1 MAATVTS
8 ITPRRSAT
16 TAAPT
21 PEPPRRPF
29 RDNPRLILAGI
40 AILLVVLIA
49 LVAIAN
55 GTSRFS
61 PDFLSEFVLYALSAA
76 DLTMLAALV
85 FVLARNIVKLIVE
98 RRKALPF
105 ARFRAK
111 LVLLLLGMTFVP
123 AVLVLIVGSELMI
136 QSVDRWF
143 NAPMDEILTSANKIA
158 GDYYAERQLLVS
170 DHANRI
176 ARALSSVDLG
186 NRDVRPIRD
195 LLAPNVT
202 LQRVQMIEV
211 YRVVPPQAQRGSLP
225 TLEPVVDVAA
235 PALPPGYSRAAADR
249 LAAQALSGARETRS
263 VETLGNSGDL
273 LHAAAVIRAKD
284 GRATGAV
291 VATDY
296 LTGDLAARSRRMTQ
310 AFENYNQLRVLK
322 RPLAGVY
329 LSFFLMVTLLILVG
343 STWMG
348 LYMTKR
354 ITRPVQMLAAAA
366 REIGAGRLDQRLE
379 PQSNDEFGSLVE
391 AFNVMASE
399 LATSRRKVERSTIEL
414 ERKHVEVE
422 GRRRYIETILERI
435 TTGVV
440 SLDAAGM
447 ITTINSAAGRLLS
460 LDRRIVGQPAMAVFD
475 RADLQPIA
483 KLLTSGG
490 RTKGEPSA
498 QEIAIPRE
506 GQELHLA
513 VVATSLLAESGAS
526 EGAVLVLDDV
536 TPLIR
541 AQKVAAW
548 REVARR
554 LAHEIK
560 NPLTPIQLSAER
572 LRRHFSTAPP
582 PAKAL
587 VDECTVTIVGEVE
600 SLKGLVD
607 EFSQFARMPSPRTI
621 PTDLAQLITDT
632 ISLYRGIFSD
642 VRIDQRF
649 APGIPLVRLDA
660 EQIKRVIINLV
671 DNAIEAMERRGTS
684 SWRRSWIH
692 RTAWC
697 ASSSPTMDRVFRRP
711 SGRSCF
717 CRTTRPS
724 AAAAVSGSRSCG
736 GSSPSTAAAS
746 RSATTRRAAHALQS
760 SCPVETHDSD
770 RRRRTGRPHR
780 AHRGAA
786 RRRLHGRS
794 GVERRSLPRS
804 PHARPGGPGRP
815 RCVAAGD

>member
-379 PQSNDEFGSLVE
+379 PQGNDEFGSLVE

-440 SLDAAGM
+440 SVDAAGM

-582 PAKAL
+582 AAKAL

-671 DNAIEAMERRGTS
+671 DNAIEAMERRGHIVVETQLDPS
-684 SWRRSWIH
+684 NSLVRVVVADDGPGIPPAEREKLFLPYYSTKRRGSGLGLAI
-692 RTAWC
+692 
-697 ASSSPTMDRVFRRP
+697 VRRII
-711 SGRSCF
+711 
-717 CRTTRPS
+717 
-724 AAAAVSGSRSCG
+724 AEHG
-736 GSSPSTAAAS
+736 GSIEVGDNAP
-746 RSATTRRAAHALQS
+746 RGTRFTI
-760 SCPVETHDSD
+760 E
-770 RRRRTGRPHR
+770 
-780 AHRGAA
+780 
-786 RRRLHGRS
+786 
-794 GVERRSLPRS
+794 LP
-804 PHARPGGPGRP
+804 
-815 RCVAAGD
+815 C

>member
-1 MAATVTS
+1 MGATVTS

-671 DNAIEAMERRGTS
+671 DNAIEAMERRGHIVVETQLDPS
-684 SWRRSWIH
+684 NSLVRVVVADDGPGIPPAEREKLFLPYYSTKRRGSGLGLAI
-692 RTAWC
+692 
-697 ASSSPTMDRVFRRP
+697 VRRII
-711 SGRSCF
+711 
-717 CRTTRPS
+717 
-724 AAAAVSGSRSCG
+724 AEHG
-736 GSSPSTAAAS
+736 GSIEVGNNAP
-746 RSATTRRAAHALQS
+746 RGTRFTI
-760 SCPVETHDSD
+760 E
-770 RRRRTGRPHR
+770 
-780 AHRGAA
+780 
-786 RRRLHGRS
+786 
-794 GVERRSLPRS
+794 LP
-804 PHARPGGPGRP
+804 
-815 RCVAAGD
+815 C